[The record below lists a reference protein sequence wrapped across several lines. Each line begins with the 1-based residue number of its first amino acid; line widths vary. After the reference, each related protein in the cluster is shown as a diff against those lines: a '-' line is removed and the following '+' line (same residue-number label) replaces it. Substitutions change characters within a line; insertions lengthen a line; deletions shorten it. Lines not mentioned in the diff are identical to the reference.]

1 MNKHHKEKME
11 VGDRVCNSYT
21 SELLGRIQSIREDE
35 SEGGKIVMY
44 YAFED
49 GREFSAP
56 ECVFS
61 PTPEEFNKRCVDIL
75 KARLVGR
82 YAGDTEMR
90 QGDIE
95 SAELALRI
103 RIGSVA
109 ASEFIASLGLKPDV
123 SSGIASRRM
132 AMKRS
137 QVGVWSGERQ

>member
-61 PTPEEFNKRCVDIL
+61 PTPKEFNNRCVDIL

-82 YAGDTEMR
+82 YAGDTEMQ

-103 RIGSVA
+103 RIGSMA
-109 ASEFIASLGLKPDV
+109 AAEFIASLGAEPARSRGFFDRRACNR
-123 SSGIASRRM
+123 SGQWHSARE
-132 AMKRS
+132 RS
-137 QVGVWSGERQ
+137 